1 MTDNDGT
8 ATVIGVR
15 SAWGAPVQIPIGD
28 RVTVLVGP
36 NRSGSTSV
44 LFALAAA
51 LDPAVEFVPARD
63 MPFQPDATAGPEVRI
78 DLPPT
83 VIRVTWSTDGVRQVE
98 PSTAASSGSVV
109 YCPVE
114 STPAQLVARVA
125 PSLRDRH
132 ARQALSSAV
141 LHVAR
146 RLIPEITEVDVE
158 CGESGCA
165 IRLIDDS
172 GALLPDPQARVPVA
186 LGVAMHMADSGDDC
200 ALVAIEA
207 PEAFLHPA
215 AQETLAIVLTDMAAA
230 AATRVVVATSSPF
243 AVPRASTTVV
253 VALARDGAGRTIV
266 VGTAPGDRP
275 QSHLLGGL
283 LRDDG
288 FAAVFDRLGRVADG
302 TRAVLIVEGGTDE
315 AYLRHVAEVLG
326 RGEMFEGVL
335 IWPAGGAMGAAL
347 TAIVLR
353 AELTV
358 PLLVLLDHDDA
369 GRRARD
375 TLVSR
380 FDFVRQRHLLTY
392 ADAIDGVPA
401 GVEAETL
408 FELDFMRQFVATHPQ
423 SVSDGERREHG
434 ITTVGLTASGKATFI
449 GWMRQHLQMSD
460 AGGWAALLDLIDERL
475 KGIACQ
481 ESTGAK

>member
-1 MTDNDGT
+1 VTDRDGT
-8 ATVIGVR
+8 ATIIGVR
-15 SAWGAPVQIPIGD
+15 SAWGAPVEIPLGD

-36 NRSGSTSV
+36 NRAGSTSV

-51 LDPAVEFVPARD
+51 LDPAIEFVPERD
-63 MPFQPDATAGPEVRI
+63 VPFHGDATAGPEVRF

-83 VIRVTWSTDGVRQVE
+83 VMRVTWSAQGVRKVE
-98 PSTAASSGSVV
+98 PSSGGSSGSVV

-114 STPAQLVARVA
+114 TTPAQLVARLA
-125 PSLRDRH
+125 PSLRDRDD
-132 ARQALSSAV
+132 RQALSSAV
-141 LHVAR
+141 LRVAR
-146 RLIPEITEVDVE
+146 RLVPEITEVDVN
-158 CGESGCA
+158 CGAPECA

-186 LGVAMHMADSGDDC
+186 LGVAMYMADSGDDC
-200 ALVAIEA
+200 ALVAIES

-215 AQETLAIVLTDMAAA
+215 AQEALAVVLTDVAAA
-230 AATRVVVATSSPF
+230 AATRLVVATSSPF
-243 AVPRASTTVV
+243 AVPRAATTTV

-315 AYLRHVAEVLG
+315 AYLRHVAGVLG
-326 RGEMFEGVL
+326 RGDMFDGVL

-380 FDFVRQRHLLTY
+380 FDFIRQQHLVTY
-392 ADAIDGVPA
+392 ADAMDGVPA

-408 FELDFMRQFVATHPQ
+408 FELDFMRRFVATNPQ

-434 ITTVGLTASGKATFI
+434 VTTVGLTASGKATFI
-449 GWMRQHLQMSD
+449 EWMREHFQRSD

-475 KGIACQ
+475 KGVTCQ
-481 ESTGAK
+481 ESTGT